1 MLPWSENV
9 VNSTRCDALLLD
21 DISVSD
27 TIPTIEVKTSDAVV
41 SHEATAGKID
51 EEQLFYLMS
60 RWLTEEKSMI
70 MIVNWFVSSV
80 TKELPL
86 EYAWELNHLIELEV
100 DNSVG

>member
-1 MLPWSENV
+1 
-9 VNSTRCDALLLD
+9 LD

-60 RWLTEEKSMI
+60 R
-70 MIVNWFVSSV
+70 
-80 TKELPL
+80 
-86 EYAWELNHLIELEV
+86 
-100 DNSVG
+100 